1 MKKIVSALFIMLAIG
16 IVGTL
21 VSVSAS
27 GGFSFETYEIKD
39 KLVLENQK
47 LENLN
52 FHFESSDVM
61 VVPSSEDKITVELHG
76 KISRKLKK
84 ELSLV
89 AEENG
94 NTVDVK
100 LIDHNQQ
107 IINIGILIYD
117 TNIRIHVPEKE
128 YKSINVV
135 TSSADI
141 GAEGVLAKK
150 LHFNTSSGDIKVE
163 SSDARESFEVKTSS
177 GDVIVEKTK
186 SKKINLISSSGDL
199 FLKGSQATT
208 ISTTASSGD
217 VVLTDVEGNLE
228 TITSSGDMSIS
239 SEQLTGD
246 ITAKS
251 SSGDVIIE
259 FKDKPTSMKLDF
271 KGESGSG
278 IIDIKQMSYQEKEED
293 RIIGQLGDGEY
304 ELNVKTNSGDF
315 YLK

>member
-27 GGFSFETYEIKD
+27 GGFSLETYEIED

-52 FHFESSDVM
+52 FHFESSDVKLL
-61 VVPSSEDKITVELHG
+61 PSSEDHITVELHG

-100 LIDHNQQ
+100 LIDHNQP

-128 YKSINVV
+128 YKSIAVV

-141 GAEGVLAKK
+141 EVEGVRAKE
-150 LHFNTSSGDIKVE
+150 LHFKASSGDINVE
-163 SSDARESFEVKTSS
+163 SSEASDSFEVKTSS
-177 GDVIVEKTK
+177 GDVNVEKTK
-186 SKKINLISSSGDL
+186 SKKMSLISSSGDL

-208 ISTTASSGD
+208 ISTIASSGD
-217 VVLTDVEGNLE
+217 VVLTDVEGDLE

-239 SEQLTGD
+239 SQQLTGD

-259 FKDKPTSMKLDF
+259 FKEKPTSMKVDF

-278 IIDIKQMSYQEKEED
+278 IIDIKQISYQEKEED
-293 RIIGQLGDGEY
+293 RIIGQLGDGKY
-304 ELNVKTNSGDF
+304 ELKINTNSGDF
-315 YLK
+315 HLK